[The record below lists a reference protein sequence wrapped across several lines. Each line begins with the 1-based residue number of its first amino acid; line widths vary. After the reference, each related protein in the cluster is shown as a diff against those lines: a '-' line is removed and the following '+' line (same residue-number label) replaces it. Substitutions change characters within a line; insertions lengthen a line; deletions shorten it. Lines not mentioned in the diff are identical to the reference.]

1 MNKKYYENR
10 DEILARR
17 AEYYQ
22 QNKEWIKERNK
33 IYFKEYYQQNRQ
45 KLIKKSN
52 DSSNILKLV
61 DYEEYRRRQREYSKR
76 YYDKYCRKKYIRK
89 AEIKKVEPVLNL
101 KFDIELS
108 IDLTEY

>member
-1 MNKKYYENR
+1 MNTKYYKNR

-17 AEYYQ
+17 AEYYEK
-22 QNKEWIKERNK
+22 NKEWIKERNK

-52 DSSNILKLV
+52 DSSNKLKLV

-76 YYDKYCRKKYIRK
+76 YYDKHCKRKYIRK
-89 AEIKKVEPVLNL
+89 AEIKKVEPTLNI